1 MNLGTLRAD
10 ELAEFYWHTS
20 LADGTKADFSAT
32 LEQADVVVH
41 KDGSAMTLDAG
52 TITVTNVVTGVQK
65 VSIDPTNDAD
75 FTQGSVYWVFVAP
88 NDETLD
94 GKLVAGV
101 LGRFRIESIDE
112 QAARLFRQFLYANG
126 ATISTTTNNTTTAL
140 NMTDI
145 ADAQTTEL
153 AGEIL
158 ALHKASNDVLSFARV
173 TALTWPMATVETLTG
188 SPLAAAVTSGDHVWR
203 VGQYTAK
210 GASLQALASQDSV
223 DSIGDNTS
231 TLLTD
236 TATLKTQRSIPAK
249 NSALTVPFKMV
260 DATDFVTAET
270 GLTVTAQMSQDGS
283 VFGAAAGVVSE
294 IGSGWYEMAATA
306 ADINA
311 NRVVLRF
318 TAPGAA
324 PTEILI
330 ITDGGV

>member
-223 DSIGDNTS
+223 DSIGDNTTS
-231 TLLTD
+231 ILD
-236 TATLKTQRSIPAK
+236 RIPA
-249 NSALTVPFKMV
+249 ALVGGRIDASV
-260 DATDFVTAET
+260 DGTGMET
-270 GLTVTAQMSQDGS
+270 GAIDAILTRAMTEAYSTDGS
-283 VFGAAAGVVSE
+283 TMTVAQALYMLVAVLTEFAVSGTTMTAKKLDGSTAAATFTLDDASSPTS
-294 IGSGWYEMAATA
+294 ITRAT
-306 ADINA
+306 
-311 NRVVLRF
+311 
-318 TAPGAA
+318 
-324 PTEILI
+324 
-330 ITDGGV
+330 